1 MSHTSTCPI
10 TYLHQNRNFGQFD
23 SKRHFSVL
31 WANVFPFLWLFLQ
44 RDCSLGIWMVWSR
57 GVCIRFNQFLFLA
70 FWGRRLNI
78 GCFLETWDAPLP
90 WRDKRHFCVSLATDA
105 CGVHN
110 TSGLPMAHSE
120 TRYQSEEIHSWIKTW
135 MIKTCSKLNWDFP
148 FFYYAYKSHLWLKN
162 LAIFL
167 SSRSKTS
174 STVLVQKSVTWY
186 EFAVRE
192 NNFRLTY

>member
-1 MSHTSTCPI
+1 MNGMISWGLHTLQPI
-10 TYLHQNRNFGQFD
+10 PVSGLLRKEIEH
-23 SKRHFSVL
+23 
-31 WANVFPFLWLFLQ
+31 WL
-44 RDCSLGIWMVWSR
+44 
-57 GVCIRFNQFLFLA
+57 
-70 FWGRRLNI
+70 
-78 GCFLETWDAPLP
+78 FLETWDAPLP

-148 FFYYAYKSHLWLKN
+148 FFYYADKSHLWLKN

-167 SSRSKTS
+167 SSRSNTS
-174 STVLVQKSVTWY
+174 CTVLVQKSVT
-186 EFAVRE
+186 
-192 NNFRLTY
+192 